1 MNGPRRVWTKSRRKL
16 RDGRDDRMLIAYYSL
31 TGNVRRF
38 VAKTGLAAVE
48 IKPGLMLAEPFVCVT
63 GTYGFGQV
71 AGTVSDFLADN
82 SDYLAGVAAS
92 GNRIWADNYAKAAD
106 VIVAQYGVPVVGRFE
121 LAGTDADVRQF
132 IERVNAL
139 DE

>member
-1 MNGPRRVWTKSRRKL
+1 
-16 RDGRDDRMLIAYYSL
+16 MLIAYYSL

-38 VAKTGLAAVE
+38 VAKTGLVAAE
-48 IKPGLMLAEPFVCVT
+48 IKPGMMLAEPFVCVT

-71 AGTVSDFLADN
+71 AGTVSNFLADN

-92 GNRIWADNYAKAAD
+92 GNRNWGGNYAKAAD
-106 VIVAQYGVPVVGRFE
+106 VIAAQYGVPIVGRFE
-121 LAGTDADVRQF
+121 LAGTDADMRHF

>member
-1 MNGPRRVWTKSRRKL
+1 
-16 RDGRDDRMLIAYYSL
+16 MLIAYYSL

-38 VAKTGLAAVE
+38 VAKSGLATVE
-48 IKPGLMLAEPFVCVT
+48 IKPGLMIAEPFVCVT

-92 GNRIWADNYAKAAD
+92 GNRNWGDNYAKAAN
-106 VIVAQYGVPVVGRFE
+106 VIAAQYGVPVIGRFE

>member
-1 MNGPRRVWTKSRRKL
+1 
-16 RDGRDDRMLIAYYSL
+16 MLIAYYSR

-38 VAKTGLAAVE
+38 VVKTGLRAIELA
-48 IKPGLMLAEPFVCVT
+48 PDLTLAEPFVCVT

-71 AGTVSDFLADN
+71 ARPVADFLAAN
-82 SDYLAGVAAS
+82 SAYLAGVAAS
-92 GNRIWADNYAKAAD
+92 GNRNWGGNYAKAAD
-106 VIVAQYGVPVVGRFE
+106 LISSQYGVPVIGRFE

-139 DE
+139 DARQFIGGNE

>member
-1 MNGPRRVWTKSRRKL
+1 
-16 RDGRDDRMLIAYYSL
+16 MLIAYYSR

-38 VAKTGLAAVE
+38 IAKTGLPAVE
-48 IKPGLMLAEPFVCVT
+48 LSPDLTLAEPFVCVT

-71 AGTVSDFLADN
+71 TRPVADFLAAN
-82 SDYLAGVAAS
+82 SAHLAGVAAS
-92 GNRIWADNYAKAAD
+92 GNRNWGGNYAKAAD
-106 VIVAQYGVPVVGRFE
+106 IIAAQYGVPVIGRFE

-139 DE
+139 DELYRT

>member
-1 MNGPRRVWTKSRRKL
+1 M
-16 RDGRDDRMLIAYYSL
+16 RDGRGERMLIAYYSL

-38 VAKTGLAAVE
+38 VAKTGLATVE

-106 VIVAQYGVPVVGRFE
+106 IIAAQYGVPIVGRFE
-121 LAGTDADVRQF
+121 LAGTDEDVRQF

>member
-1 MNGPRRVWTKSRRKL
+1 
-16 RDGRDDRMLIAYYSL
+16 MLIAYYSR

-38 VAKTGLAAVE
+38 VAKTGLPAVE
-48 IKPGLMLAEPFVCVT
+48 ISPDLTLTEPFVCVT

-71 AGTVSDFLADN
+71 ARPVADFLAAN
-82 SDYLAGVAAS
+82 SAHLAGVAAS

-106 VIVAQYGVPVVGRFE
+106 IIATQYGVPVIGRFE
-121 LAGTDADVRQF
+121 LAGTDEDVRQF

-139 DE
+139 DELYRT

>member
-1 MNGPRRVWTKSRRKL
+1 
-16 RDGRDDRMLIAYYSL
+16 MLIAYYSL

-38 VAKTGLAAVE
+38 VAKTGLAAIE
-48 IKPGLMLAEPFVCVT
+48 IKAGLMLSEPFVCVT

-71 AGTVSDFLADN
+71 AGTVSDFLANN

-92 GNRIWADNYAKAAD
+92 GNRNWGDNFAKAAD
-106 VIVAQYGVPVVGRFE
+106 VIAAQYGVPIVGRFE
-121 LAGTDADVRQF
+121 LAGTDAEVRQF

-139 DE
+139 DELHRT